1 MTRAEYVEICRQ
13 CKNRGFDPNIG
24 VTCSLTSKIADF
36 TGACQA
42 YLKDESVA
50 PPIPYIEDNE
60 LEAIQQIKDPAIVEK
75 LRFNQNFNFA
85 ITGGILAT
93 LVCSLGWAFITV
105 ATEHQ
110 IGYMAIGLGMIV
122 GYAVRFFGAGIDL
135 KYNILGA
142 VLSLTGCI
150 LGNLLSVVGFIGNEY
165 EVSYLQVLTV
175 LDFSNISE
183 IMVDTFQLMDVI
195 FYSIACVFGFKFA
208 TIPIS
213 KEILDKLRKDEVDI
227 SEALRLK
234 YRVPMVVI
242 SGVIIMFI
250 AYLLISS

>member
-24 VTCSLTSKIADF
+24 VTCTLTSKIADF
-36 TGACQA
+36 TGACPG

-75 LRFNQNFNFA
+75 LRLNQNFNFA

-93 LVCSLGWAFITV
+93 LVCSLVWAFITV

-110 IGYMAIGLGMIV
+110 IGYMAIGLGMVV
-122 GYAVRFFGAGIDL
+122 GIAIRFFGAGIDL

-142 VLSLTGCI
+142 VLSFAGCI
-150 LGNLLSVVGFIGNEY
+150 IGNILSVVGFAGIQY
-165 EVSYLQVLTV
+165 SVDYLQVISVLT
-175 LDFSNISE
+175 FSNTMQIL
-183 IMVDTFQLMDVI
+183 VDTFQFTDII
-195 FYSIACVFGFKFA
+195 FYSFACVFGFKFS
-208 TIPIS
+208 TIPIN
-213 KEILDKLRKDEVDI
+213 KDVLAKLQKGEVDKN
-227 SEALRLK
+227 EALRLK
-234 YRVPMVVI
+234 LRVPLVIISAVVI
-242 SGVIIMFI
+242 VFV
-250 AYLLISS
+250 AYLLTGV